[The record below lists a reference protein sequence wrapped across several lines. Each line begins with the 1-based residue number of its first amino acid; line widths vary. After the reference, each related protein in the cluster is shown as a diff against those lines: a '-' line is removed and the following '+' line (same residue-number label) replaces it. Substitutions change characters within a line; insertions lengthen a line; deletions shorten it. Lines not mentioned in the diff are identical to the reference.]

1 MKLISTSFL
10 SSNRIADD
18 LIKLNDTTTDYIHVD
33 VMDGKF
39 VKEKSLPYK
48 ELKNIYKYTSKRLDV
63 HLMVN
68 KPEKYI
74 KKYASLNTEYLT
86 VHIELEKNIT
96 KYIDLIKS
104 YGIKV
109 GLSINPDT
117 NIRLLEPYLKE
128 IDMVLVMAVFPGY
141 GGQQFIEKTTERVE
155 LLKQLIEEINPKVI
169 ISVDGG
175 INNETSNKLPV
186 NMVVSGSYIINSDN
200 FEESINS
207 LR

>member
-10 SSNRIADD
+10 SSNKIADD
-18 LIKLNDTTTDYIHVD
+18 LIKLNDTTTNYIHVD

-63 HLMVN
+63 HLMVT
-68 KPEKYI
+68 KPKKYI
-74 KKYASLNTEYLT
+74 KDYANLNTEYLT
-86 VHIELEKNIT
+86 IHLELEKDLF
-96 KYIDLIKS
+96 KYLELIKS
-104 YGIKV
+104 YGIKA

-117 NIRLLEPYLKE
+117 DVRLLEPYLKN
-128 IDMVLVMAVFPGY
+128 IDMVLMMSVFPGY
-141 GGQQFIEKTTERVE
+141 GGQQFIESTYQKIE
-155 LLKQLIEEINPKVI
+155 LLKQLIKEINPKVI

-175 INNETSNKLPV
+175 VNSEISKKLDV
-186 NMVVSGSYIINSDN
+186 DMVVSGSYIINSEN
-200 FEESINS
+200 FEERINS